1 MYPCNQSS
9 SPGFLEHLP
18 PLFREARTEGRIA
31 LRHAVQAASYASL
44 SNDHDSI
51 ALGHK
56 ALHCYGLA
64 LTALAKGLAEPGLQP
79 DDHQLMTVVVLDIF
93 EVSNVHT

>member
-31 LRHAVQAASYASL
+31 LRHAVRAVSYASL
-44 SNDHDSI
+44 SNDHGSV
-51 ALGHK
+51 ALAHK
-56 ALHCYGLA
+56 ALHYYGLA
-64 LTALAKGLAEPGLQP
+64 LTALAKALAEPDLQP
-79 DDHQLMTVVVLDIF
+79 DDYMLMTVVILDMF
-93 EVSNVHT
+93 EVSKFCI